1 MGRDY
6 LPRCRSI
13 RVRDGKS
20 CEMTRQRTSES
31 FRIRLRF
38 GVVPERDL
46 LHHCRTAQASV
57 KWTLIIA
64 FGSTV
69 RSQLEVN
76 ERICRTRLG
85 RMGHLFEVGNLQI
98 QRPFNGAG
106 DDQPARLRERCRLRK
121 GWHAKVGDRK
131 CS

>member
-6 LPRCRSI
+6 LARCRSI

-64 FGSTV
+64 FGNTV

-76 ERICRTRLG
+76 ERICRKTPREDSVSPQEKSG
-85 RMGHLFEVGNLQI
+85 RSDLSGSH
-98 QRPFNGAG
+98 
-106 DDQPARLRERCRLRK
+106 AR
-121 GWHAKVGDRK
+121 
-131 CS
+131 S